1 MNSKIP
7 EFMTPERTLTILD
20 TMYKACRRVAFQKM
34 EGLREQGIRITPYD
48 PAVIK
53 ATQEMETEA
62 EAAKTRVYAKFGIDN
77 LEESPSLLLHN
88 AVQKY
93 SEQDPEF
100 VMKVAAV
107 ERNYKMKMAMMMEGG
122 LN

>member
-1 MNSKIP
+1 
-7 EFMTPERTLTILD
+7 
-20 TMYKACRRVAFQKM
+20 M
-34 EGLREQGIRITPYD
+34 EGLRNKGIRISPYD
-48 PAVIK
+48 QQVIQ
-53 ATQEMETEA
+53 ATQEMEVEA
-62 EAAKTRVYAKFGIDN
+62 EAAKTKVYAKFGIDN

-93 SEQDPEF
+93 SETDPEF

-122 LN
+122 LNQKEREEMECESDDENSYQPKVQEVQAPAIASN